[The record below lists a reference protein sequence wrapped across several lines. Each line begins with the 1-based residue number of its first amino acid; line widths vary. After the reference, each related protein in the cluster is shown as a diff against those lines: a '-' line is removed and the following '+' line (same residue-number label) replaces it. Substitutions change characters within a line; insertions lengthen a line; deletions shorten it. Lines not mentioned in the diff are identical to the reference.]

1 MPGAGTGAI
10 TMSAT
15 LLFHCATCAFQTG
28 PASQKTVSPS
38 PPPFSNDMQTMS
50 QAPRQLLPVR
60 RGGVKAQT
68 RQELKSIEGS
78 PVEPLNHFRFYMSIM
93 SKT

>member
-60 RGGVKAQT
+60 RGGGQ
-68 RQELKSIEGS
+68 GS
-78 PVEPLNHFRFYMSIM
+78 DEARAEINRGESRGA
-93 SKT
+93 T